1 MFYSSRTI
9 VLLSSIAQTYWNG
22 EEQSPHGKS
31 VYATILFAVADQ
43 TQPLDIRP
51 SPIAGSWY
59 PGDAESLA
67 ISIDQLLSN
76 VEPKD
81 IDGQIVGLIVPHAG
95 HRYSGGVAAH
105 AFSHIRELQPD
116 VVIVISPLH
125 MPADEPVLTS
135 DHQAYGTPLGTIAID
150 QELIAAFALALH
162 QEFGVQLGRLR
173 ADREHA
179 LEIELPFIQ
188 RCIETPYTL
197 VPIMVRDQSSRVG
210 QVIGKTLGSLLQG
223 RNCIIIGSSD
233 LSHFYPQD
241 VAKRLDQTILDRL
254 EHFDPEGIIQAE
266 EQGLGFACGRGAIAA
281 VLWAAQMLGADRVEV
296 TQHATSGDVTG
307 DFESVV
313 GYGSAVIYRHN

>member
-9 VLLSSIAQTYWNG
+9 VLLSSGSRKFLNG
-22 EEQSPHGKS
+22 AEQSPRGKR

-67 ISIDQLLSN
+67 ISIDQLLNN
-76 VEPKD
+76 VKPKD
-81 IDGQIVGLIVPHAG
+81 IEGQIVGLIVPHAG

-105 AFSHIRELQPD
+105 AFSYIRGFQPE
-116 VVIVISPLH
+116 VVIVLSPLH
-125 MPADEPVLTS
+125 RTADEPILTS

-150 QELIAAFALALH
+150 QDLVTGLALELR
-162 QEFGVQLGRLR
+162 QEYGFQLGRLR
-173 ADREHA
+173 DDREHA

-197 VPIMVRDQSSRVG
+197 LPIMVRDQSSRVG
-210 QVIGKTLGSLLQG
+210 QAIGKTLGSLLQG
-223 RNCIIIGSSD
+223 RNCLLIGSSD
-233 LSHFYPQD
+233 LSHFHPQD

-254 EHFDPEGIIQAE
+254 ERFDPEGIIQAE

-281 VLWAAQMLGADRVEV
+281 VLWAARALGADRVEV
-296 TQHATSGDVTG
+296 TQYATSGDVTG